1 MQKGVPNFPKQSGYS
16 SQRYPLIIKSI
27 SAFTLLIL
35 ALLLISSPAWANE
48 TINLTSDTLEYD
60 QEQEISIAE
69 GNAVLTRG
77 PMQLRADRFFINSKL
92 NTLKGLGDVTFTENG
107 NTLFASE
114 IEYDLSAER
123 GVLLE
128 GRLFLEA
135 ENYTLTGKRIER
147 LGAGKMILH
156 EAFFTACD
164 CPEDPD
170 WHIRAKSIRMT
181 LGTYLIAKD
190 IFFYAD
196 KTPILYLPYFVY
208 PAITTR
214 QTGLLIPRVGRSS
227 TDGLRYDQ
235 DFFWAIA
242 QNQDATFSLDH
253 RSKKGVGGELEYR
266 YVLSTESR
274 GTFQAKR
281 FHDVEKKLDY
291 GAISYRHQQHF
302 SNRIKFNLNAR
313 YATEDYYREI
323 SDFTSERALQKIEST
338 ASVTYRG
345 DESFGYILAHYTQDL
360 TSTTSTTTVQRLPEV
375 GWHVIGHK
383 IGPAFFDLHTT
394 YISFLRKT
402 DFDWERIKL
411 SPRLSLPI
419 RFSPHITATPWVA
432 YRGIEYSRTLVL
444 DRSFLRNITGTGID
458 LYNEWDATIGTTP
471 IRFSEKLS
479 YEEINADDAPYI
491 PQADDMD
498 KIRSRR
504 AITLSLNPRSVW
516 TSVRF
521 TQTYNVAPAPS
532 LLSNLRT
539 EWSLTPVPSF
549 SINTDAFYDWQNQDI
564 TAVNTNL
571 RFSVSTNLKVFVGQ
585 RYTQGGTSPARG
597 SLPQKG
603 DTFNPFYLGDSQ
615 TTVPRVSFITGRLRA
630 KLSDRIT
637 VAAEALYNGDTN
649 QFAETHYGLLYERQC
664 WLIALAYQDLTDRNE
679 FFATVSLKGLG
690 ENLPKKFSHLFD
702 F

>member
-1 MQKGVPNFPKQSGYS
+1 MRN
-16 SQRYPLIIKSI
+16 
-27 SAFTLLIL
+27 FTLTAYIT
-35 ALLLISSPAWANE
+35 ALLLIASPAWANE
-48 TINLTSDTLEYD
+48 EINLTSDTLEYD
-60 QEQEISIAE
+60 QEQAISIAE
-69 GNAVLTRG
+69 GHAVLTRG
-77 PMQLRADRFFINSKL
+77 PMQLRAGKFWINSKL
-92 NTLKGLGDVTFTENG
+92 NKLKGLGDVAFTENG

-114 IEYDLSAER
+114 IEYDLSAEQ
-123 GVLLE
+123 GVLLD

-147 LGAGKMILH
+147 LGASKMILH

-190 IFFYAD
+190 LFFYAD

-208 PAITTR
+208 PAITNR

-227 TDGLRYDQ
+227 TDGFRYDQ
-235 DFFWAIA
+235 DFFWAIS
-242 QNQDATFSLDH
+242 QNKDATFSLDH
-253 RSKKGVGGELEYR
+253 RSKKGVGGQLEYR
-266 YVLSTESR
+266 YVSQGSYPPSKESR

-281 FHDVEKKLDY
+281 FHDVEKNLNPF
-291 GAISYRHQQHF
+291 AISYRHQQHF

-313 YATEDYYREI
+313 YATEDYYREL
-323 SDFTSERALQKIEST
+323 SDFTAEHALQKIEST
-338 ASVTYRG
+338 AAVTYKG

-360 TSTTSTTTVQRLPEV
+360 TGTTSTTTLQRLPEV

-383 IGPAFFDLHTT
+383 IGPAFFDLDMT
-394 YISFLRKT
+394 YIRFLRKT

-419 RFSPHITATPWVA
+419 RFSPHITATPWA
-432 YRGIEYSRTLVL
+432 EYRGIEYSRTLIL

-458 LYNEWDATIGTTP
+458 LHSEWDGTIGTTP
-471 IRFSEKLS
+471 LRFSKKLS
-479 YEEINADDAPYI
+479 YEEINADDNPNI
-491 PQADDMD
+491 PQADDTD
-498 KIRSRR
+498 KIHSRR
-504 AITLSLNPRSVW
+504 AITLSLNPRSFW
-516 TSVRF
+516 TSIRF
-521 TQTYNVAPAPS
+521 TQTYNVEPAPS

-539 EWSLTPVPSF
+539 EWSLTPAPSF
-549 SINTDAFYDWQNQDI
+549 SINTDAFYHWQNQDI

-571 RFSVSTNLKVFVGQ
+571 RFSVRENLKVFVGQ
-585 RYTQGGTSPARG
+585 RYTQNGT
-597 SLPQKG
+597 LPQRG
-603 DTFNPFYLGDSQ
+603 DSFNPFYLGDSQ
-615 TTVPRVSFITGRLRA
+615 TVPRVSFITGRLWA

-637 VAAEALYNGDTN
+637 IATEALYNGDTD
-649 QFAETHYGLLYERQC
+649 QFAEIHYGLLYERQC
-664 WLIALAYQDLTDRNE
+664 WLIALAYQDLLGGTATADRTE

>member
-1 MQKGVPNFPKQSGYS
+1 MK
-16 SQRYPLIIKSI
+16 SQW
-27 SAFTLLIL
+27 AFTLLML
-35 ALLLISSPAWANE
+35 TLLLISSPAWANE
-48 TINLTSDTLEYD
+48 KGCDPCEINLTSDTLEYD
-60 QEQEISIAE
+60 QEEAISIAE

-77 PMQLRADRFFINSKL
+77 PMQLRASRFWINSKL
-92 NTLKGLGDVTFTENG
+92 NKLKGLGNVAFTENG

-123 GVLLE
+123 GVLLD

-147 LGAGKMILH
+147 LGVGKMVLH

-170 WHIRAKSIRMT
+170 WHIQAKSIRMT

-190 IFFYAD
+190 LFFYAG

-227 TDGLRYDQ
+227 TDGIRYDQ
-235 DFFWAIA
+235 DFFWAIS

-266 YVLSTESR
+266 YVISTETR
-274 GTFQAKR
+274 GTVQAKS
-281 FHDVEKKLDY
+281 FYAVEKNLNPF
-291 GAISYRHQQHF
+291 AISYRHQQYF

-313 YATEDYYREI
+313 YATEDYYREL
-323 SDFTSERALQKIEST
+323 SDFTSERALQKIESN

-360 TSTTSTTTVQRLPEV
+360 TGTTSTTTLQRLPEV
-375 GWHVIGHK
+375 GWQVIGHK
-383 IGPAFFDLHTT
+383 IGPAFFDLDTT
-394 YISFLRKT
+394 YIRFLRKT
-402 DFDWERIKL
+402 DFDWDRIRL

-419 RFSPHITATPWVA
+419 RFSPNITATPWVE
-432 YRGIEYSRTLVL
+432 YRGIGYSRTLVL

-458 LYNEWDATIGTTP
+458 LDSEWDGTIGTTP

-479 YEEINADDAPYI
+479 YEEINADDNRNI
-491 PQADDMD
+491 PQADDID
-498 KIRSRR
+498 KIHSRR
-504 AITLSLNPRSVW
+504 AITLSLNPRFVW

-521 TQTYNVAPAPS
+521 TQTYNVEPAPWP
-532 LLSNLRT
+532 LSNLRT
-539 EWSLTPVPSF
+539 EWSLTPAPSF

-564 TAVNTNL
+564 SAVNTDL
-571 RFSVSTNLKVFVGQ
+571 RFSASKNLKVFVGQ

-597 SLPQKG
+597 TLPQKG
-603 DTFNPFYLGDSQ
+603 DSFNPFYLGDSQ
-615 TTVPRVSFITGRLRA
+615 IVPRISFITGRLRA

-637 VAAEALYNGDTN
+637 VAAQALYNGDTD
-649 QFAETHYGLLYERQC
+649 QFAEIHYGLLYERQC
-664 WLIALAYQDLTDRNE
+664 WLIALAYQDLLSGAATAGGAATPDRTE

-690 ENLPKKFSHLFD
+690 ENLPKKLSHLFN